1 MLALWGVLPV
11 ISAVVY
17 RPGKIA
23 EPLIESIRELFGTES
38 VEIRGLGTVDRY
50 ETPHASIYFI
60 PLRQSYE
67 LHVEEMENQIKE
79 AIGTPDVI
87 VSINPHL
94 ADMREGIFVHSAG
107 NLTGKDVLAA
117 NYAPRSVA
125 PTSPGTIGTMVRAAH
140 SFAEELGVEP
150 KIHIE
155 ATHDFPV
162 DATIPYISYEV
173 RGTVSYDL
181 AALTLVAALGKQVKF
196 KPYLTIGLSYYANE
210 FIPIILRK
218 KKVPAYHVPFYL
230 AHNLTADTIKTL
242 IRKGYIEAV
251 AYGKGVPREKL
262 PF

>member
-1 MLALWGVLPV
+1 MLALRGVLPV

-23 EPLIESIRELFGTES
+23 EPLLESIRELFGTEK
-38 VEIRGLGTVDRY
+38 VEVRGLGAVDRY

-60 PLRQSYE
+60 PIRQSYE
-67 LHVEEMENQIKE
+67 LHVDAMENQIID
-79 AIGTPDVI
+79 AIGTPDVV

-94 ADMREGIFVHSAG
+94 ADMREGMFIHSAG

-125 PTSPGTIGTMVRAAH
+125 PTSPGTIGTMVRAAYN
-140 SFAEELGVEP
+140 FADELGVEP
-150 KIHIE
+150 TIHIE

-162 DATIPYISYEV
+162 DAKIPYISFEL
-173 RGTVSYDL
+173 RGNVNYDL
-181 AALTLVAALGKQVKF
+181 AALTLVASLGKQVPF

-210 FIPIILRK
+210 FIPVILRK

-230 AHNLTADTIKTL
+230 AHNLTADTIRAL
-242 IRKGYIEAV
+242 IRKGYVDAV

>member
-1 MLALWGVLPV
+1 M

-23 EPLIESIRELFGTES
+23 DPLIESIRELFGTERI
-38 VEIRGLGTVDRY
+38 EIRGLGTVDRY
-50 ETPHASIYFI
+50 ETAYTSIYFI
-60 PLRQSYE
+60 PIRQSYE
-67 LHVEEMENQIKE
+67 LHVKEMETQIKE
-79 AIGTPDVI
+79 AIGTPDVV

-117 NYAPRSVA
+117 NYAPRSVS
-125 PTSPGTIGTMVRAAH
+125 PTSPGTIGTLVRAVYN
-140 SFAEELGVEP
+140 FAEELGAEP

-162 DATIPYISYEV
+162 DATIPYISFEL
-173 RGTVSYDL
+173 RGRVNHEL
-181 AALTLVAALGKQVKF
+181 AALALVASLGKQVRF
-196 KPYLTIGLSYYANE
+196 RPYLTIGLSYYANE

-242 IRKGYIEAV
+242 VRKGYVEAV
-251 AYGKGVPREKL
+251 AYGKGVTREKL

>member
-1 MLALWGVLPV
+1 MIA
-11 ISAVVY
+11 AVVY

-23 EPLIESIRELFGTES
+23 DPLIESVRELFGTEN
-38 VEIRGLGTVDRY
+38 VEIRGLGIVDRY
-50 ETPHASIYFI
+50 ETAYTSIYFI

-67 LHVEEMENQIKE
+67 LHAKEMESQIRE

-94 ADMREGIFVHSAG
+94 ADMREGIFIHSAG

-117 NYAPRSVA
+117 NYAPKSVA
-125 PTSPGTIGTMVRAAH
+125 PTSPGTIGTLVRAVYN
-140 SFAEELGVEP
+140 FAEELGVEP
-150 KIHIE
+150 NVHIE

-162 DATIPYISYEV
+162 DATIPYLSFEL
-173 RGTVSYDL
+173 RGNVNHEL
-181 AALTLVAALGKQVKF
+181 AALSLVAALGKQVAF

-210 FIPIILRK
+210 FIPVILRR

-242 IRKGYIEAV
+242 IRKGYVDAV